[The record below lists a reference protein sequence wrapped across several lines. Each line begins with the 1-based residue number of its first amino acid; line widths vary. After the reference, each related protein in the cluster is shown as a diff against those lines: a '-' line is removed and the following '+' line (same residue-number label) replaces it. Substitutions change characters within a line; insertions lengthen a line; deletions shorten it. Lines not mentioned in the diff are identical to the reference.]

1 MSLTQAWRDAIA
13 HLGAPLALQLLL
25 LQLLLLQLLVLLPV
39 LLLLLVPVRWWH

>member
-25 LQLLLLQLLVLLPV
+25 LLVLVLLPV
-39 LLLLLVPVRWWH
+39 LLLVPVRWWH

>member
-1 MSLTQAWRDAIA
+1 MSSLTQAWRDAIA

-25 LQLLLLQLLVLLPV
+25 LLLLVLLPV

>member
-25 LQLLLLQLLVLLPV
+25 LLLLVLLPV

>member
-25 LQLLLLQLLVLLPV
+25 LQLLLLLVLVLLLV
-39 LLLLLVPVRWWH
+39 LLLVPVRWWH